1 MKLTDHFTLEEL
13 VFSSTALRLGIDNT
27 PSPEIVNHLLIAA
40 TGMEH
45 VRELLGNIPIHVDSG
60 YRCLELNSAVNG
72 APHSAHMQGYA
83 VDFICPKFGDP
94 KLIVQAIASSDIQFD
109 RCIYEGHWVHIS
121 FDPKLRREVETAT
134 FTKDGPV
141 YTKGVA

>member
-13 VFSSTALRLGIDNT
+13 TFSSTADRLDIDNT

-45 VRELLGNIPIHVDSG
+45 VRELLGGIPIHVDSG
-60 YRCLELNSAVNG
+60 YRCLELNSAIHG
-72 APHSAHMQGYA
+72 ATHSAHMQGYA

-109 RCIYEGHWVHIS
+109 RCIMEGRWVHIS
-121 FDPKLRREVETAT
+121 FDPQLRREVETAT
-134 FTKDGPV
+134 FTASGPV
-141 YTKGVA
+141 YTKGV

>member
-13 VFSSTALRLGIDNT
+13 TFSSTADRMDIDNT
-27 PSPEIVNHLLIAA
+27 PNPEIVNHLLIAA

-45 VRELLGNIPIHVDSG
+45 VRELLGGIPIHVDSG
-60 YRCLELNSAVNG
+60 YRCLELNSAIHG
-72 APHSAHMQGYA
+72 ATHSAHMQGYA

-109 RCIYEGHWVHIS
+109 RCIMEGRWVHIS
-121 FDPKLRREVETAT
+121 FDPQLRREVETAT
-134 FTKDGPV
+134 FTASGPV
-141 YTKGVA
+141 YTKGV